1 MLKQQIDQ
9 DIKTA
14 LLSGDQDT
22 ANVLRGLKSA
32 ILYSEVSLN
41 LRDEGLDDA
50 SIIKVLS
57 KESKKRGES
66 AELYLKGC
74 NQERADAELKER
86 AIIDNYLPE
95 QISEEDIAKL
105 VYKTIES
112 MGNVGLTD
120 MGKVIGK
127 VKQEAGP
134 NADGSKIA
142 KIVKNKLSE
151 KK

>member
-66 AELYLKGC
+66 AELYLKGG

>member
-66 AELYLKGC
+66 AELYLKGG

-112 MGNVGLTD
+112 MGNVGLT
-120 MGKVIGK
+120 VIGK